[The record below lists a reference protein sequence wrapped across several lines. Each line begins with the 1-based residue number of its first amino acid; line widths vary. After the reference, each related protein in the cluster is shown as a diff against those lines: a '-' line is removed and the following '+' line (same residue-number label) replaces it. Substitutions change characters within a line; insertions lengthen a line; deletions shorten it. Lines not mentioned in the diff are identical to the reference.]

1 MTHITNEQNFLE
13 WRDNPQWA
21 EIKKFQENSAA
32 ILSKQAYEAGLL
44 TLNSGAWIQDGPK
57 FAMKLGLASGYTL
70 VNTVESM
77 KQAIFERR
85 LIQIATGKIDWVK
98 TIRDNDN
105 VIVPGRCYNHSMM
118 VEGYDDDLHGGCFI
132 IRNSLG
138 EFGKYRG
145 RHFLK
150 YSDFDI
156 LFPSKYAYID
166 KGDQDMI
173 EQYKAHIKIERAV
186 NA

>member
-1 MTHITNEQNFLE
+1 M
-13 WRDNPQWA
+13 
-21 EIKKFQENSAA
+21 KKA
-32 ILSKQAYEAGLL
+32 IYER
-44 TLNSGAWIQDGPK
+44 Q
-57 FAMKLGLASGYTL
+57 L
-70 VNTVESM
+70 V
-77 KQAIFERR
+77 
-85 LIQIATGKIDWVK
+85 QIATGKINWVA

-105 VIVPGRCYNHSMM
+105 VIVPGKCYNHSMA

-166 KGDQDMI
+166 KSNQEMI
-173 EQYKAHIKIERAV
+173 DQYKAFVKIERAI
-186 NA
+186 NAGFMTRTRMDDYATRFEAAIVINNIIPGATNFWK